1 MGTLPEFQDTNAIF
15 HGVTIDVTDKVQ
27 YEETI
32 QFFTSCFDGMEVLR
46 QRGVDGGVV
55 VKETVSTR

>member
-15 HGVTIDVTDKVQ
+15 QGVTIDVTDKAQ

-32 QFFTSCFDGMEVLR
+32 QFFTNSFDGMTVLR
-46 QRGVDGGVV
+46 ERGGDGGGIVRD
-55 VKETVSTR
+55 TVS